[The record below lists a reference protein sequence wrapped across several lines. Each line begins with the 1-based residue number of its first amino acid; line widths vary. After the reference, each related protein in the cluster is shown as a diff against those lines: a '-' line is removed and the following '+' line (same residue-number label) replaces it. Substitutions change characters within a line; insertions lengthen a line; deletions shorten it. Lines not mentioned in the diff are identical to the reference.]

1 MQKLIEELKQYI
13 SRDEALSKH
22 LCSENTD
29 KMSAVYPFNKIEYIM
44 VHLAASGLIDLQTY
58 LNLRN
63 SYIKRN
69 KYLPVFE
76 ISAPRG
82 FGETWAQ
89 KHLNSLVPEFERPS
103 SKYDSEY
110 SGQYDFWYNGIK
122 IEVKASRGVDSRS
135 SERLVVKALSSDTD
149 KPFNMNFQ
157 QIKPGCCDVFIWM
170 AVWLDRIDYWVLSSE
185 EVESSCYYS
194 HGQHRGN
201 TGEGQLWITRDN
213 IREFDKYLADPK
225 DILNKVVEKGQ
236 VRSC

>member
-13 SRDEALSKH
+13 SNDETLSNH
-22 LCSENTD
+22 LRFENID
-29 KMSAVYPFNKIEYIM
+29 NMSAVYPFNKIEYIM
-44 VHLAASGLIDLQTY
+44 IHLVSSGLIDIQTY

-89 KHLNSLVPEFERPS
+89 KHLNSLVPEFEPPS
-103 SKYDSEY
+103 TKYDSEY
-110 SGQYDFWYNGIK
+110 SGQYDFWYKGIK
-122 IEVKASRGVDSRS
+122 IEVKASRGVDSGS

-149 KPFNMNFQ
+149 KSFNMNFQ
-157 QIKPGCCDVFIWM
+157 QLKPGCCDVFIWM
-170 AVWLDRIDYWVLSSE
+170 AVWLDRIDYWVFSSK

-194 HGQHRGN
+194 RGQHRGN
-201 TGEGQLWITRDN
+201 TGEGQLWITQDN
-213 IREFDKYLADPK
+213 IREFDKYLVEPK
-225 DILNKVVEKGQ
+225 DILNKVIEKGQ